1 MSHWAKYSATVLNSV
16 EMPIFQ
22 EALKELGLTYD
33 ESVKHLGDNWGS
45 ADVDGVLVREN
56 GERTSLGLNIEDA
69 GRVRG
74 KKHYKV
80 TVNGDFWNTG
90 FDEYTFCNTLS
101 QIYMKINA
109 QAKLRL
115 QGWSV
120 TKVETD
126 SDGKV
131 HIHAQRRSA

>member
-22 EALKELGLTYD
+22 EALKELDLTYD
-33 ESVKHLGDNWGS
+33 DSVKYLGDNWGS

-56 GERTSLGLNIEDA
+56 GNRTSLGLNIEDA

-74 KKHYKV
+74 RKHYKV

-90 FDEYTFCNTLS
+90 FNEYTFCNTLS

-126 SDGKV
+126 TDGKV
-131 HIHAQRRSA
+131 HIRAQRRSA